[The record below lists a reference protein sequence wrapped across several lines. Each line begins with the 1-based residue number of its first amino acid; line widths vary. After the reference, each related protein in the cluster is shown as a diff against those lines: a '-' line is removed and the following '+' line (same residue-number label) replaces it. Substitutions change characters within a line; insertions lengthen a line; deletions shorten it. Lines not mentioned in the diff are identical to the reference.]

1 VRPYLVLLV
10 AAFVAS
16 VALSVARRTRV
27 AAAVDFEAVAAAVRS
42 AYREGDL
49 IVVTPFHQATPRTLL
64 GDLPL
69 TEPRRVEAEVLRMH
83 PRLLVVAVD
92 AVGTLRDEL
101 EALGSVEAIVS
112 AGQVHAVAV
121 NVREPVR
128 PVFALRERLAEV
140 QVVANYGGA
149 EAVACSRWNGS
160 RWSCPRD
167 AEWNWV
173 GRATLNLED
182 GPRGCVWMHPL
193 NGGRELTMTLPETSG
208 SRLLLGHGFVLS
220 AATRAPVQV
229 EVRRGEAKLFSGEV
243 MPRTG
248 WEYDVVDL
256 GSGSGPIVLAV
267 KTRDNGG
274 AHFCAD
280 AWVLP

>member
-1 VRPYLVLLV
+1 MRSHLVPLLV
-10 AAFVAS
+10 ALVAS
-16 VALSVARRTRV
+16 VVLSVARCAHV
-27 AAAVDFEAVAAAVRS
+27 AAQADFETVAAAVRS

-69 TEPRRVEAEVLRMH
+69 IEPRRVEPQVLRMH

-92 AVGTLRDEL
+92 AVGALREEL
-101 EALGSVEAIVS
+101 EALGSVAPVAS
-112 AGQVHAVAV
+112 AGRVHAVAV
-121 NVREPVR
+121 TVREPVQ
-128 PVFALRERLAEV
+128 PTLALRERLADV
-140 QVVANYGGA
+140 QVLAHYGGT
-149 EAVACSRWNGS
+149 EPTACSRWNGS

-167 AEWNWV
+167 SEWSWV

-182 GPRGCVWMHPL
+182 GPRACVWMHPL
-193 NGGRELTMTLPETSG
+193 NGGRELTLTLPETSG

-256 GSGSGPIVLAV
+256 DRGSGPIVLAV
-267 KTRDNGG
+267 KSRDNGG